1 MDSLGWKSCRFRKEN
16 GGDWSYAEKN
26 NHINYLEFKAVFLTL
41 KTFCSTTSNTHT
53 QIRVD
58 NMIAMHYINKTG
70 GRILNL
76 NQLAQGIWFWCIA
89 RNIWLSACHIPGV
102 ETTEADRLLRT
113 INADLEWKLEETT
126 FKKISKFFKLSN
138 SVDLFASRI
147 NHQLERYV
155 SYFPDPDAIC
165 VDDFSFSLKN
175 IFFKIY
181 YFHLSV

>member
-1 MDSLGWKSCRFRKEN
+1 
-16 GGDWSYAEKN
+16 
-26 NHINYLEFKAVFLTL
+26 
-41 KTFCSTTSNTHT
+41 
-53 QIRVD
+53 
-58 NMIAMHYINKTG
+58 MIAMHYINKTG